1 MWTRNVLR
9 ATAFLLLLSAGVIS
23 MSGADGPLPD
33 RSVGPAAGT
42 PSGGPSSGGSQTL
55 VIENCTVR
63 FVNKSTYATARPGI
77 IAELPFEEGDRV
89 EPGNLVVRLRD
100 EVALTNLKLRQQ
112 QADMETPILI
122 AKQDRTATEME
133 LKDKLNANRIF
144 RTTFGNETD
153 PPPFPKSEIER
164 LKIIGEA
171 KKLQVQ
177 QAQEELALSQV
188 AAEQAEAELQT
199 YRVHAKFT
207 GMVTRLEKH
216 VGEAVNLGDEII
228 TIVDTSRVRV
238 EGKLPYADA
247 RRLQVGDP
255 VRVQLVFPED
265 RSFLFPDDRGAELD
279 RLISPTEKR
288 PARARLPEES
298 EVFAGHVGFI
308 DVESVSDLGLVNEV
322 RIWAEVRNRDNILLE
337 GLPAVMKVHLD
348 R

>member
-1 MWTRNVLR
+1 MWTRNVWQ
-9 ATAFLLLLSAGVIS
+9 ATAILLLLTVATFQ
-23 MSGADGPLPD
+23 MRGADGPG
-33 RSVGPAAGT
+33 SVGPASAGPASSET
-42 PSGGPSSGGSQTL
+42 PSL

-112 QADMETPILI
+112 QADMETPVLI

-133 LKDKLNANRIF
+133 LNDKLNANRIF
-144 RTTFGNETD
+144 RTTFGNQTD

-164 LKIIGEA
+164 LRIIGEA

-177 QAQEELALSQV
+177 QAEEELALSQV

-255 VRVQLVFPED
+255 IRVQLVFPEE
-265 RSFLFPDDRGAELD
+265 RSAELD
-279 RLISPTEKR
+279 RLISPTGEQPSR
-288 PARARLPEES
+288 TRLSEEN
-298 EVFAGHVGFI
+298 EVFAGRIGFI

-337 GLPAVMKVHLD
+337 GLPAVMKVLLLD

>member
-1 MWTRNVLR
+1 MWTRNVWR
-9 ATAFLLLLSAGVIS
+9 ATVFLLILTAGVIS
-23 MSGADGPLPD
+23 MWAADGP
-33 RSVGPAAGT
+33 RSGRPAGPAS
-42 PSGGPSSGGSQTL
+42 PGPSTGGAQSL
-55 VIENCTVR
+55 VIENCTIR

-100 EVALTNLKLRQQ
+100 EVALTNLKLRLQ
-112 QADMETPILI
+112 QADMETPVLI
-122 AKQDRTATEME
+122 AKQERAAAEME
-133 LKDKLNANRIF
+133 LEDKLNANRIF
-144 RTTFGNETD
+144 RKSFGNETD

-164 LKIIGEA
+164 LKIVSA
-171 KKLQVQ
+171 ARKLQVQ
-177 QAQEELALSQV
+177 QAEEELALSQV

-207 GMVTRLEKH
+207 GLVTRLEKH

-255 VRVQLVFPED
+255 VRVQLVFPEE
-265 RSFLFPDDRGAELD
+265 RSAELD
-279 RLISPTEKR
+279 RLISPTEER
-288 PARARLPEES
+288 AGRARLSEEG
-298 EVFAGHVGFI
+298 EVFSGRIGFI

-337 GLPAVMKVHLD
+337 GLPAVMKVLLLD